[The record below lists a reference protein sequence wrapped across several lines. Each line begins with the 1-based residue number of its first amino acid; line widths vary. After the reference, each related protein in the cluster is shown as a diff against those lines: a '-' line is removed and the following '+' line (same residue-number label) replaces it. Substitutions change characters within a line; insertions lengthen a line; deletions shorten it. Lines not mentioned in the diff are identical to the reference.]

1 MSDLAVDQNLKLL
14 NKVRT
19 VHMDEGNSEYEEILT
34 GLYHELENP
43 SVLSTMI
50 VEQIA
55 QAFFWIK
62 RHSLDKEGLL
72 NEQLKNAL
80 TKLDRY
86 GDGKDLLA
94 LYQTAVKAGRY
105 SEEYEGFVSL
115 LADVHGTSIE
125 ELRTQLY
132 KPTLDK
138 LKLFDDLIHRQL
150 QNLRHLQKSL
160 DAVDFKKRL
169 VKKLDLEIAQME
181 KDALAIEAV

>member
-19 VHMDEGNSEYEEILT
+19 VHMDEGNSEYEEILL
-34 GLYHELENP
+34 GLYNELDNP

-72 NEQLKNAL
+72 NEHLNTEL
-80 TKLDRY
+80 RKLVGYEERDAFMAVY
-86 GDGKDLLA
+86 AG
-94 LYQTAVKAGRY
+94 AVKAGRY
-105 SEEYEGFVSL
+105 SVEYEEFTAL
-115 LADVHGTSIE
+115 LDEMHGTTLE
-125 ELRTQLY
+125 ELRSKMY
-132 KPTLDK
+132 KPTLER
-138 LKLFDDLIHRQL
+138 LRVFDDLINRQL

-181 KDALAIEAV
+181 KDALAIEAA

>member
-19 VHMDEGNSEYEEILT
+19 VHMDEGNSEYEEVLT
-34 GLYHELENP
+34 GLFHELDSP

-62 RHSLDKEGLL
+62 RHSLDKEGFL
-72 NEQLKNAL
+72 NNQLKTEL
-80 TKLDRY
+80 GKLVDYQER
-86 GDGKDLLA
+86 DEFIS
-94 LYQTAVKAGRY
+94 LYVAAVKAGRY
-105 SEEYEGFVSL
+105 SETYEEFVSL
-115 LADVHGTSIE
+115 LAECHSTSIE
-125 ELRTQLY
+125 ELRSKVNKISLER
-132 KPTLDK
+132 
-138 LKLFDDLIHRQL
+138 LKVFDDLINRQL

-160 DAVDFKKRL
+160 DAIDLKKRL

-181 KDALAIEAV
+181 KDVLALEAS